1 MRMALA
7 TGVAFE
13 VSICYKTACGVTHGD
28 VNVCVR
34 TYICTKKDRSLR
46 QKIYAADLADVYVS
60 RNIPQQPPKADLDMT
75 LGAHGFLGS
84 RVGLERLFGA
94 IFFNPPPRN
103 TSHPALISL
112 ILKTWRPLV
121 AKKYNRLS
129 VSRLRNA
136 PSLHKDR
143 APLTCQLHSGKGDPP
158 PRTQQSCWK
167 ITLSLSRTKS
177 TSGGGRKPTLF
188 CTRIFRNFDNN
199 FAEVGLN

>member
-1 MRMALA
+1 
-7 TGVAFE
+7 
-13 VSICYKTACGVTHGD
+13 
-28 VNVCVR
+28 
-34 TYICTKKDRSLR
+34 
-46 QKIYAADLADVYVS
+46 
-60 RNIPQQPPKADLDMT
+60 MT

-84 RVGLERLFGA
+84 RVGLEVGRFLPLLTLLLFL
-94 IFFNPPPRN
+94 PV
-103 TSHPALISL
+103 TSGNF
-112 ILKTWRPLV
+112 
-121 AKKYNRLS
+121 KKYNRLS